1 MVKRHIGIQLHILW
15 LKQLKDGSVKELES
29 GMSIFEIARN
39 ISEGLARMATAGK
52 INGEVKDLRTIVKED
67 CKLEILTFESDIDG
81 KKAYWHTTSH
91 IMAQAIKR
99 LFPKVKL
106 AIGPAIDKGFYYDL
120 DAEKAFSD
128 EDKEKIEQEMNKII
142 KEDLPI
148 EKFSL
153 PKEKAIELMKDEP
166 YKIELINDLDD
177 GEEISFYRQGEF
189 TDLCAG
195 PHLISTGKVKS
206 VKILSSSSA
215 YWKGDEKREVLQRI
229 YGISFPKK
237 KELDEYLERLED
249 AKSRD
254 HRKIGKELDLFCFS
268 DYVGGGLP
276 LYTPKGTI
284 IKDTLQREIE
294 KICRNYG
301 FQKVSCPSLANI
313 SLFETSG
320 HAQKFNDEL
329 FRVSSPKGHEFV
341 LKPVQCPHH
350 TQIYASKMRSY
361 KDLPIRY
368 MESDKQYRAE
378 LQGSVGGLSRVY
390 AITIEDGHSFCR
402 IDQVKDEVINMC
414 NIIRDFYTR
423 MGLWED
429 HWVSLSVR
437 DYDHPEKYI
446 GNKEDWDLCESML
459 QEVSD
464 ELHLEAKRC
473 EGEAALYG
481 PKLDFMFTDALGREV
496 QIPTVQVDFSTPK
509 RFGLYYV
516 DKNGEKQTP
525 VMVHRAILGSYE
537 RFLAL
542 ILEQF
547 KGALPTWLSPVQVKI
562 LPISDAHIEYA
573 KEIMKKLEDEEIRV
587 ELDDRQEKTGYK
599 IREAQIQKIP
609 YMLVVGDKE
618 VESNTLSVRSRDD
631 GDMGKFDVE
640 DFITKIKKEISEK
653 KSK

>member
-1 MVKRHIGIQLHILW
+1 MVKIE
-15 LKQLKDGSVKELES
+15 LKDGSVKELES

-91 IMAQAIKR
+91 VMAQAIKR

-294 KICRNYG
+294 KICRSYG

>member
-1 MVKRHIGIQLHILW
+1 MVQL
-15 LKQLKDGSVKELES
+15 KELES

-294 KICRNYG
+294 KICRSYG